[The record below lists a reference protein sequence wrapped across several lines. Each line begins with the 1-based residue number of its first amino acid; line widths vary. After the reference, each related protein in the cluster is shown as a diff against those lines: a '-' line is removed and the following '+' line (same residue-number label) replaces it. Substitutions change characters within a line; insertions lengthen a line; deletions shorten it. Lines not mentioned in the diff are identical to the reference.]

1 MTNGVPKERILS
13 LGYVGL
19 GSESLLKDLPVEKR
33 NGMFFLCQNLHVVIS
48 DAMKSKEF
56 RDSKKMLGFLQMA
69 IEESDKF
76 YKNKS
81 DDFLVHDLTPN
92 K

>member
-1 MTNGVPKERILS
+1 
-13 LGYVGL
+13 
-19 GSESLLKDLPVEKR
+19 
-33 NGMFFLCQNLHVVIS
+33 MFFLCQNLHVVIS